1 MIIDIIG
8 IHTFIMIHVVLSLIG
23 IFSGFIVVSG
33 MLRNKLLE
41 GWTVLFLASTVLT
54 SMTSLYFRVPFF
66 STTIAVAIIS
76 LIVLAVAILALY
88 GYRLAGPWRWSFV
101 MGAVLAL
108 YLNVFLAVAQLF
120 KKVQLLRS
128 MAPTLS
134 EPPFYAVQLVV
145 MIIFIM
151 IGARA
156 LRSFHPEIDLS

>member
-23 IFSGFIVVSG
+23 ILSGFIVVLG
-33 MLRNKLLE
+33 MLSNKLLE
-41 GWTVLFLASTVLT
+41 GWTALFLASTVLT

-66 STTIAVAIIS
+66 STTIAVAIIT

-120 KKVQLLRS
+120 KKVQFLRS

-134 EPPFYAVQLVV
+134 EPPFYAAQLVV
-145 MIIFIM
+145 MIIFIVL
-151 IGARA
+151 GARA
-156 LRSFHPEIDLS
+156 LRAFHPEIDLS